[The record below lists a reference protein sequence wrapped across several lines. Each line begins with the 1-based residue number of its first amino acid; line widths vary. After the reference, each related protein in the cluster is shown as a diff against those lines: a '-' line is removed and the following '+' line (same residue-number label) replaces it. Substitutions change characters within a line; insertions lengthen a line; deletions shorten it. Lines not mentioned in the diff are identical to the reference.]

1 MRIEPQQIVTNG
13 CQAMLSVA
21 FSLGLVLGTASVHPA
36 LAEDAELK
44 PIGHAQTSQEAEL
57 TRNIPDIDAAVSPA
71 KKADE
76 AESQPARSVATV
88 VPGLSAERDKL
99 ISPPG
104 EEVYYPV
111 RTDGQPFVLN
121 IDQTVNLTR
130 AINQFIWNPRI
141 EGEVWTPFD
150 QPELIERASR
160 LMTTWPE
167 YDEANIYRSFT
178 RVNKYL
184 ERISGFGP

>member
-1 MRIEPQQIVTNG
+1 MRIEPQQIVTKG
-13 CQAMLSVA
+13 CQAILAVAYSLSLSFSTA
-21 FSLGLVLGTASVHPA
+21 FMPPA

-57 TRNIPDIDAAVSPA
+57 TSDIPDIDAIVSTA
-71 KKADE
+71 KKADASE
-76 AESQPARSVATV
+76 AQPARSVATV

-104 EEVYYPV
+104 EEPYYPV
-111 RTDGQPFVLN
+111 RNDGQPFVLN
-121 IDQTVNLTR
+121 IDQTVNFTR

-184 ERISGFGP
+184 ERMSGFGP

>member
-1 MRIEPQQIVTNG
+1 MRIEPKQIVTKS
-13 CQAMLSVA
+13 CQAILTVA
-21 FSLGLVLGTASVHPA
+21 FSLTLSFNTTSILPA
-36 LAEDAELK
+36 LAEDAESK
-44 PIGHAQTSQEAEL
+44 PLERAQNSQQTEL
-57 TRNIPDIDAAVSPA
+57 TNDMTSNESTVSA
-71 KKADE
+71 SKKADE
-76 AESQPARSVATV
+76 SESQPARSVATV

-111 RTDGQPFVLN
+111 RNDGQPFVLN

-130 AINQFIWNPRI
+130 AINQFYWNPAI

-167 YDEANIYRSFT
+167 YDEANIFRSFT

-184 ERISGFGP
+184 ERMSGFGP

>member
-1 MRIEPQQIVTNG
+1 
-13 CQAMLSVA
+13 MLAVGYSLTLTFNTA
-21 FSLGLVLGTASVHPA
+21 FLPPA
-36 LAEDAELK
+36 LAADAELK
-44 PIGHAQTSQEAEL
+44 PLEQAQNSQQAEL
-57 TRNIPDIDAAVSPA
+57 TSDIPSIDATVVTS
-71 KKADE
+71 KHADE
-76 AESQPARSVATV
+76 QGAQPARSVATV

-111 RTDGQPFVLN
+111 RNDGQPFVLN

-130 AINQFIWNPRI
+130 AINQFIWNPRD
-141 EGEVWTPFD
+141 EGEVWTPVD

>member
-1 MRIEPQQIVTNG
+1 MRIKSKQIVTKSF
-13 CQAMLSVA
+13 QVALTLA
-21 FSLGLVLGTASVHPA
+21 FSCAASIFSTA
-36 LAEDAELK
+36 LADEPQLK
-44 PIGHAQTSQEAEL
+44 SIGHAQSSEEAEL
-57 TRNIPDIDAAVSPA
+57 TSNVPDIEAPA
-71 KKADE
+71 
-76 AESQPARSVATV
+76 SIPTRSVATAV
-88 VPGLSAERDKL
+88 SGLSAERDKL

-111 RTDGQPFVLN
+111 RADGQPFVLN

-178 RVNKYL
+178 RVNKFL

>member
-1 MRIEPQQIVTNG
+1 MRIEPKQIVTKS
-13 CQAMLSVA
+13 CQAILTVA
-21 FSLGLVLGTASVHPA
+21 FSLTLSFNTTSILPA
-36 LAEDAELK
+36 LAEDAESK
-44 PIGHAQTSQEAEL
+44 PLERAQNSQQTEL
-57 TRNIPDIDAAVSPA
+57 TNDMTSNESTVSA
-71 KKADE
+71 SKKADE

-111 RTDGQPFVLN
+111 RNDGQPFVLN

-130 AINQFIWNPRI
+130 AINQFYWNPAI

-167 YDEANIYRSFT
+167 YDEANIFRSFT

-184 ERISGFGP
+184 ERMSGFGP

>member
-1 MRIEPQQIVTNG
+1 
-13 CQAMLSVA
+13 MLSVA
-21 FSLGLVLGTASVHPA
+21 YSLTLVFNTACILPV
-36 LAEDAELK
+36 LADDAELK
-44 PIGHAQTSQEAEL
+44 TIGHAQTSQEAEL
-57 TRNIPDIDAAVSPA
+57 TNGIPNIDSAGTAS
-71 KKADE
+71 KKAGE
-76 AESQPARSVATV
+76 VESQPARSVATV

-111 RTDGQPFVLN
+111 RNDGQPFVLN

>member
-1 MRIEPQQIVTNG
+1 MRIEPKQIVTKG
-13 CQAMLSVA
+13 CQAILAVA
-21 FSLGLVLGTASVHPA
+21 YSLTLVLNTALISPC
-36 LAEDAELK
+36 LADNVETSTAE
-44 PIGHAQTSQEAEL
+44 HSENAQKTGQTNSL
-57 TRNIPDIDAAVSPA
+57 TADDAAFLAS
-71 KKADE
+71 KI
-76 AESQPARSVATV
+76 AEQTETQPARSVATV

-111 RTDGQPFVLN
+111 RNDGQPFVLN

-130 AINQFIWNPRI
+130 AINQFYWNPRI